1 MTLKKFL
8 LTGGTTFVSKYTA
21 EYFVNKGYDVTVLN
35 RGSRPQVS
43 GVTHINCDR
52 TQLGDL
58 LRGKHF
64 DAILDITAYTEEHVR
79 TLVDSGVCFEDYI
92 FISSSAVYPETNAQ
106 PFTEEQDCGR
116 NSIWG
121 DYGTNKLQAEEY
133 FRENVPNAYMLRP
146 PYFYGKYENLY
157 REGFVFDGAMRD
169 RPFYLPG
176 DGSMKLQFFHV
187 RDLCRFVEILL
198 EKHPERKV
206 FNVGNPETVTVKEWA
221 ELCYRIA
228 GKTPR
233 FVSVDRSVFQR
244 NYFCFHDYEY
254 VLDVSRQSALMP
266 DTMPLEQGLR
276 EEFEWFRDNPDSVY
290 RRNPDM
296 EYLDSNL

>member
-21 EYFVNKGYDVTVLN
+21 EYFVKKGYDVTVLN

-133 FRENVPNAYMLRP
+133 LRENVPNAYMLRP

-157 REGFVFDGAMRD
+157 REGFVLPRA
-169 RPFYLPG
+169 RPLP
-176 DGSMKLQFFHV
+176 V
-187 RDLCRFVEILL
+187 R
-198 EKHPERKV
+198 
-206 FNVGNPETVTVKEWA
+206 
-221 ELCYRIA
+221 
-228 GKTPR
+228 
-233 FVSVDRSVFQR
+233 
-244 NYFCFHDYEY
+244 
-254 VLDVSRQSALMP
+254 
-266 DTMPLEQGLR
+266 
-276 EEFEWFRDNPDSVY
+276 
-290 RRNPDM
+290 
-296 EYLDSNL
+296 

>member
-21 EYFVNKGYDVTVLN
+21 EYFVKKGYDVTVLN

-92 FISSSAVYPETNAQ
+92 FISSSAVYPETNEQ

-133 FRENVPNAYMLRP
+133 LRENVPNAYMLRP

-157 REGFVFDGAMRD
+157 REGFVFDCAMRD

-266 DTMPLEQGLR
+266 DTMPLEQGLK

-290 RRNPDM
+290 RRNPYM
-296 EYLDSNL
+296 EYIDSNL

>member
-1 MTLKKFL
+1 
-8 LTGGTTFVSKYTA
+8 
-21 EYFVNKGYDVTVLN
+21 
-35 RGSRPQVS
+35 
-43 GVTHINCDR
+43 
-52 TQLGDL
+52 
-58 LRGKHF
+58 
-64 DAILDITAYTEEHVR
+64 
-79 TLVDSGVCFEDYI
+79 
-92 FISSSAVYPETNAQ
+92 
-106 PFTEEQDCGR
+106 
-116 NSIWG
+116 
-121 DYGTNKLQAEEY
+121 
-133 FRENVPNAYMLRP
+133 MLRP
-146 PYFYGKYENLY
+146 PYFYGKDENLY
-157 REGFVFDGAMRD
+157 REGFVFDCAMRD

-266 DTMPLEQGLR
+266 DTMPLEQGLK

-290 RRNPDM
+290 RRNPYM
-296 EYLDSNL
+296 EYIDSNL

>member
-1 MTLKKFL
+1 MKKFL

-21 EYFVNKGYDVTVLN
+21 EYFVKKGYDVTVLN

-106 PFTEEQDCGR
+106 PFTEEQDCDR

-133 FRENVPNAYMLRP
+133 LRENVPNAYMLRP

-157 REGFVFDGAMRD
+157 REGFVFDCAMRD

-254 VLDVSRQSALMP
+254 VLGVSRQSALMP

-290 RRNPDM
+290 RRNPYM
-296 EYLDSNL
+296 EYIDSNL

>member
-1 MTLKKFL
+1 MKKFL

-21 EYFVNKGYDVTVLN
+21 EYFVKKGYDVTVLN

-92 FISSSAVYPETNAQ
+92 FISSSAVYPETNEQ

-133 FRENVPNAYMLRP
+133 LRENVPNAYMLRP

-157 REGFVFDGAMRD
+157 REGFVFDCAMRD

-290 RRNPDM
+290 RRNPYM
-296 EYLDSNL
+296 EYIDSNL

>member
-1 MTLKKFL
+1 MKKFL

-21 EYFVNKGYDVTVLN
+21 EYFVKKGYDVTVLN

-106 PFTEEQDCGR
+106 PFTEEQDCDR

-133 FRENVPNAYMLRP
+133 LRENVPNAYMLRP

-157 REGFVFDGAMRD
+157 REGFVFDCAMRD

-290 RRNPDM
+290 RRNPYM
-296 EYLDSNL
+296 EYIDSNL

>member
-1 MTLKKFL
+1 MTLKKIL

-21 EYFVNKGYDVTVLN
+21 EYFVKKGYDVTVLN

-92 FISSSAVYPETNAQ
+92 FISSSAVYPETNEQ

-133 FRENVPNAYMLRP
+133 LRENVPNAYMLRP

-157 REGFVFDGAMRD
+157 REGFVFDCAMRD

-290 RRNPDM
+290 RRNPYM
-296 EYLDSNL
+296 EYIDSNL

>member
-1 MTLKKFL
+1 MKKFL

-21 EYFVNKGYDVTVLN
+21 EYFVKKGYDVTVLN

-133 FRENVPNAYMLRP
+133 LRENVPNAYMLRP

-157 REGFVFDGAMRD
+157 REGFVFDCAMRD

-290 RRNPDM
+290 RRNPYM
-296 EYLDSNL
+296 EYIDSNL

>member
-1 MTLKKFL
+1 MTLKKIL

-21 EYFVNKGYDVTVLN
+21 EYFVKKGYDVTVLN

-92 FISSSAVYPETNAQ
+92 FISSSAVYPETNEQ

-133 FRENVPNAYMLRP
+133 LRENVPNAYMLRP

-157 REGFVFDGAMRD
+157 REGFVFDCAMRD

-266 DTMPLEQGLR
+266 DTMPLEQGLK

-290 RRNPDM
+290 RRNPYM
-296 EYLDSNL
+296 EYIDSNL

>member
-1 MTLKKFL
+1 MKKFL

-21 EYFVNKGYDVTVLN
+21 EYFVKKGYDVTVLN

-64 DAILDITAYTEEHVR
+64 DAILDITAYTEE
-79 TLVDSGVCFEDYI
+79 
-92 FISSSAVYPETNAQ
+92 
-106 PFTEEQDCGR
+106 QDCGR

-133 FRENVPNAYMLRP
+133 LRENVPNAYMLRP

-157 REGFVFDGAMRD
+157 REGFVFDCAMRD

-266 DTMPLEQGLR
+266 DTMPLEQGLK

-290 RRNPDM
+290 RRNPYM
-296 EYLDSNL
+296 EYIDSNL

>member
-1 MTLKKFL
+1 MKKIL

-21 EYFVNKGYDVTVLN
+21 EYFVKKGYDVTVLN

-133 FRENVPNAYMLRP
+133 LRENVPNAYMLRP

-157 REGFVFDGAMRD
+157 REGFVFDCAMRD

-290 RRNPDM
+290 RRNPYM
-296 EYLDSNL
+296 EYIDSNL

>member
-1 MTLKKFL
+1 MKKIL

-21 EYFVNKGYDVTVLN
+21 EYFVKKGYDVTVLN

-92 FISSSAVYPETNAQ
+92 FISSSAVYPETNEQ

-133 FRENVPNAYMLRP
+133 LRENVPNAYMLRP

-157 REGFVFDGAMRD
+157 REGFVFDCAMRD

-290 RRNPDM
+290 RRNPYM
-296 EYLDSNL
+296 EYIDSNL

>member
-1 MTLKKFL
+1 M
-8 LTGGTTFVSKYTA
+8 
-21 EYFVNKGYDVTVLN
+21 
-35 RGSRPQVS
+35 
-43 GVTHINCDR
+43 
-52 TQLGDL
+52 
-58 LRGKHF
+58 
-64 DAILDITAYTEEHVR
+64 
-79 TLVDSGVCFEDYI
+79 
-92 FISSSAVYPETNAQ
+92 
-106 PFTEEQDCGR
+106 
-116 NSIWG
+116 
-121 DYGTNKLQAEEY
+121 
-133 FRENVPNAYMLRP
+133 
-146 PYFYGKYENLY
+146 
-157 REGFVFDGAMRD
+157 
-169 RPFYLPG
+169 
-176 DGSMKLQFFHV
+176 

-290 RRNPDM
+290 RRNPYM
-296 EYLDSNL
+296 EYIDSNL

>member
-1 MTLKKFL
+1 MKKFL

-21 EYFVNKGYDVTVLN
+21 EYFVKKGYDVTVLN

-133 FRENVPNAYMLRP
+133 LRENVPNAYMLRP

-157 REGFVFDGAMRD
+157 REGFVFDCAMRD

-266 DTMPLEQGLR
+266 DTMPLEQGLK

-290 RRNPDM
+290 RRNPYM
-296 EYLDSNL
+296 EYIDSNL